1 MSGRAPQVTEIVALL
16 TQLER
21 LFAREEAAWA
31 ERMDLKALRRFRR
44 ALDEAHDRLHQHL
57 RAPLPED
64 ATSDAHLLDS
74 ARSLCAETMVAARL
88 LLAGCAVEHEV
99 ETPSGKHVDFQAR
112 RDGLTIHVHV
122 KRAPQETF
130 RAVRGAVPRAW
141 RTLENAGRGLVI
153 ALFLW
158 KNLRG
163 AALQAALKDAFDFVE
178 QASVGDELL
187 LREPRTARTARIKS
201 GLHETAPCARLRIAG
216 PSASGHAEVVAD
228 VEEHMDRHVPRFQ
241 ATLRK
246 AFSQFM
252 PRSENIIV
260 VCGNHIGFE
269 AFATALLGSRIE
281 RWDRRPRVG
290 SYIAYGRGG
299 DGFWA
304 GSMRNQSRMAVYW
317 PLDLGAAPLLFVRQ
331 PVQARSASRHDT
343 QEKTA
348 QLVQSIFA

>member
-1 MSGRAPQVTEIVALL
+1 MSRGTPDATAIAALL
-16 TQLER
+16 AQLER
-21 LFAREEAAWA
+21 LYAREETAWS
-31 ERMDLKALRRFRR
+31 ERMDLKVLRRFRR
-44 ALDEAHDRLHQHL
+44 ALDEAQQRVLAQRSADGARETHDL
-57 RAPLPED
+57 D
-64 ATSDAHLLDS
+64 A
-74 ARSLCAETMVAARL
+74 ARTLCAETMVGARL
-88 LLAGCAVEHEV
+88 LLSGCTVEHEV
-99 ETPSGKHVDFQAR
+99 ATPSGKHVDFQAR
-112 RDGLTIHVHV
+112 RDGLTLHVHV

-130 RAVRGAVPRAW
+130 RAVHGSVPRAW
-141 RTLENAGRGLVI
+141 RALEHVHRGLIV
-153 ALFLW
+153 ALYLW

-163 AALQAALKDAFDFVE
+163 AALQAALRDAFEFVE

-187 LREPRTARTARIKS
+187 LRERRAARTK
-201 GLHETAPCARLRIAG
+201 GDPLDEQPCARLRIAG

-228 VEEHMDRHVPRFQ
+228 IEEHMDRYVPRFQ

-246 AFSQFM
+246 ACSQFM
-252 PRSENIIV
+252 PRGENVIV

-281 RWDRRPRVG
+281 RWDRRPRLG

-331 PVQARSASRHDT
+331 TATARGAAR
-343 QEKTA
+343 QEKHQPAA